1 MLRRPAF
8 LTFAIGT
15 LAIAI
20 GGATLVF
27 SLVHA
32 VLLQAMPVSNPD
44 ELVWM
49 YNARTERERAPF
61 SIPDLDDY
69 RRANTTLSGL
79 ALFTNWTANLTGGG
93 APERLEGTRV
103 SGNFFPLLG
112 ARPLIGR
119 GLLPADE
126 AGSGR
131 VAVITYS
138 LWQRRFGG
146 DASVVGQSI
155 SLNGAAYTV
164 VGVMPQSFL
173 YPFREAE
180 VGVPLPLQSDP
191 RRGNRG
197 ANFVNLFPLHAEIV
211 RDYRPILWAVF
222 AGVGLFLVVGCGN
235 LANLLLAR
243 AADRETE
250 FAIRAS
256 LGASQ
261 ARIVRQLAAE
271 ASVLA
276 LSGAAAG
283 AALAW
288 AGTRAWRV
296 FGPDS
301 FPHRDAVGINGP
313 VLAFALLAS
322 VAVTT
327 ACALVPAWRAGRNAS
342 AAAERAARGST
353 AAPRQHRTRR
363 AFVLLQVAG
372 AVVLLVCMALE
383 ARSFARLSTVDVGFV
398 PARALAVQLSLPP
411 LEYTDRVSLDRFA
424 ESLRA
429 RLAAVP
435 GVRAAGAVSL
445 RPLRGLLNTIDLA
458 FPGQPTP
465 PPDAVPQAHFR
476 MATPGYFAAAGIPL
490 LAGREF
496 TDFDRVDG
504 RPVAVVS
511 RSFAA
516 RHWPGQPAL
525 GKTVQ
530 IVEGSPSE
538 PMEIVGVSADV
549 KQFTVDA
556 PATPDLYAPMAQ
568 MPASQTA
575 LVAGRMYWVLRADGD
590 LDALAGS
597 VRDAV
602 RAINP
607 NVAASGVQTLDAVV
621 ASSLGGW
628 RVHVRLLELFGQ
640 LAIGLCAIGVYALV
654 SYSTRTRRRE
664 LAIRAA
670 CGATASEI
678 TSLVLRGE
686 LAPVA
691 MGLVL
696 GLLSATAVAPRL
708 LVLFE
713 TSPFDGMTYT
723 LVSVGLAVV
732 TTMAT
737 LVPAWRASHADPA
750 GLLHE

>member
-1 MLRRPAF
+1 M
-8 LTFAIGT
+8 
-15 LAIAI
+15 
-20 GGATLVF
+20 
-27 SLVHA
+27 
-32 VLLQAMPVSNPD
+32 
-44 ELVWM
+44 
-49 YNARTERERAPF
+49 
-61 SIPDLDDY
+61 
-69 RRANTTLSGL
+69 

-93 APERLEGTRV
+93 TPERLEGTRV

-112 ARPLIGR
+112 ARPLMGR
-119 GLLPADE
+119 GLLPSDE

-131 VAVITYS
+131 VAVITYG

-146 DASVVGQSI
+146 DAGVVGRSV

-173 YPFREAE
+173 FPFRDAE

-197 ANFVNLFPLHAEIV
+197 ANFLRVVARLKPGVTLPQAKVDLDGIARRLQAQFPEDDSRKIGVNLFPLHAEIV
-211 RDYRPILWAVF
+211 RDYRPILWTVF
-222 AGVGLFLVVGCGN
+222 AGVGLFLMVGCGN

-256 LGASQ
+256 LGASR

-283 AALAW
+283 ASLAW
-288 AGTRAWRV
+288 AGTRAWRI

-301 FPHRDAVGINGP
+301 FPHRNEIGINGP

-322 VAVTT
+322 VIVTAV
-327 ACALVPAWRAGRNAS
+327 CAMVPAWRAGRLAS
-342 AAAERAARGST
+342 AGAERAARGST
-353 AAPRQHRTRR
+353 AAPRHHRARR

-372 AVVLLVCMALE
+372 AVVLLVCMALG
-383 ARSFARLSTVDVGFV
+383 ARSFAQLSNVDVGFA
-398 PARALAVQLSLPP
+398 PERALAVQLSLPP
-411 LEYTDRVSLDRFA
+411 LEYADRASLDRFA
-424 ESLRA
+424 EVLRV
-429 RLAAVP
+429 RLSSVP

-445 RPLRGLLNTIDLA
+445 RPLTGLLNTIDLA
-458 FPGQPTP
+458 FPGQPQP

-476 MATPGYFAAAGIPL
+476 MATPGYFTAAGIPL

-496 TDFDRVDG
+496 TDVDRVDG
-504 RPVAVVS
+504 RPVAIVS

-516 RHWPGQPAL
+516 RHWPDQPAL
-525 GKTVQ
+525 GKTIQ

-538 PMEIVGVSADV
+538 PMEVVGVSADV

-556 PATPDLYAPMAQ
+556 PATPDLYVPMAQ
-568 MPASQTA
+568 MPASQA
-575 LVAGRMYWVLRADGD
+575 PLVAGRMYWVLRADGD
-590 LDALAGS
+590 LGALANP
-597 VRDAV
+597 VRDAI

-628 RVHVRLLELFGQ
+628 RVHVQLLELFGQ
-640 LAIGLCAIGVYALV
+640 LAIALCAVGVYALV
-654 SYSTRTRRRE
+654 SYSARTRRRE

-670 CGATASEI
+670 CGATAVDI
-678 TSLVLRGE
+678 TSVVLKGE

-691 MGLVL
+691 MGLAI
-696 GLLSATAVAPRL
+696 GLLAAVAVAPRL
-708 LVLFE
+708 PVLFH
-713 TSPFDGMTYT
+713 TSPFDGVAYT
-723 LVSVGLAVV
+723 VVTVGLAAI
-732 TTMAT
+732 TALAT
-737 LVPAWRASHADPA
+737 LAPAWRASRADPA